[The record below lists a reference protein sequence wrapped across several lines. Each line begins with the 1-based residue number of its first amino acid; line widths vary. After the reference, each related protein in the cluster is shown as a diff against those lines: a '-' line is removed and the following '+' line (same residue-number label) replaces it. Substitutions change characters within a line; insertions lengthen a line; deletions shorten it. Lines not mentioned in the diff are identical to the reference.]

1 MMMVICF
8 NSMDNVNNNEMYDV
22 NNNKINVVIID
33 IEPQPFV
40 LIETSNIGNDQE
52 KDDGINDYIDNV
64 NYSDTLLHNLV
75 TIYTTQSGNCIYD
88 EDDDEVEW

>member
-22 NNNKINVVIID
+22 NNNKINVVIVD

-40 LIETSNIGNDQE
+40 LIEPSNIGNDQE
-52 KDDGINDYIDNV
+52 KDDGINGYIDNV
-64 NYSDTLLHNLV
+64 NYSDTLLNNLV
-75 TIYTTQSGNCIYD
+75 TI
-88 EDDDEVEW
+88 